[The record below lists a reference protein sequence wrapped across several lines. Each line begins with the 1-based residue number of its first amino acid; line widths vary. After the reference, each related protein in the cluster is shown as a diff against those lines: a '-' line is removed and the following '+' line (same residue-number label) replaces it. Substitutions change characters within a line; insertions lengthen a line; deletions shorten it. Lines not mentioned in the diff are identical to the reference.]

1 MTKKVYLPDDI
12 PAVGKDILTAAGFE
26 VIVGTGRQ
34 REIMK
39 KEGAEANAVLI
50 GTQTFDEDIMRA
62 MLNLQ
67 VIARN
72 GVGYDAVDIAA
83 ATRRGVY
90 VVNTPKALSSS
101 VAETAVAELL
111 AISKN
116 LYQNAKAIHEDNWD
130 YRKQHPGRDV
140 AGKTVG
146 ILGFGRIG
154 QQVAEKLSGFGLHVI
169 AFDPFAKSTDTVT
182 IVDREMVF
190 KKSDYVMIHLPAMPE
205 TIHSIGK
212 TEFDMMKNDAYLI
225 NMARGNIIVT
235 SDLVAA
241 LKNHDIAGAALDVFE
256 EEPLPVSDPLVAL
269 DNVLLTPHIA
279 SNTVETKERMAIDAA
294 HDIVRVLMGDQPVS
308 SVNQI

>member
-62 MLNLQ
+62 MPNLQ

-116 LYQNAKAIHEDNWD
+116 LYQNAKAIHEDNWS